1 VKIYKKTFKLSV
13 VLSLISLLG
22 CTVGP
27 DYTPPCIEVPAKFK
41 EARSGWKI
49 ASPKDNYDRGNW
61 WTLFKDQKLN
71 ALLDE
76 ADCANQSLILAEAQY
91 RQSLALVAE
100 ARAGYFPTLTA
111 NASASR
117 QQNSSSGGSSTTT
130 TSTTNSPSTSSTSS
144 NGTGLA
150 LNRPFSTF
158 LASLSATWEPD
169 IWGAVR
175 RTVEASEA
183 FAESDAAQI
192 ASVRLSIQA
201 LIAQYYFELRYVDS
215 DQILL
220 DETLAD
226 YKKSLQITQNR
237 YQQGVASRLDILQA
251 ETQLKN
257 AEVLAIDNGINR
269 ALYEHAIAVLIGTP
283 PSCFSIPVMPL
294 NQRIPEIPCEVPSEM
309 LERRPDVAQA
319 ERLIAQANAQIGI
332 AIAAFYP
339 TISLTGSYG
348 YLSNHLNRL
357 ITPPTRFWS
366 LGAALAE
373 TILDGGFRI
382 AATESAMANYDQ
394 TVANYRQTVLTA
406 FQNVEDN
413 LATVRILKKEIS
425 KSKELVD
432 VSEKELKFTMNQY
445 KSGVLQYTDVILA
458 QTAVFNAKKNYNDTN
473 ARVYVAAVN
482 LIKALGGGWD

>member
-1 VKIYKKTFKLSV
+1 
-13 VLSLISLLG
+13 
-22 CTVGP
+22 
-27 DYTPPCIEVPAKFK
+27 
-41 EARSGWKI
+41 
-49 ASPKDNYDRGNW
+49 
-61 WTLFKDQKLN
+61 
-71 ALLDE
+71 
-76 ADCANQSLILAEAQY
+76 
-91 RQSLALVAE
+91 
-100 ARAGYFPTLTA
+100 
-111 NASASR
+111 
-117 QQNSSSGGSSTTT
+117 
-130 TSTTNSPSTSSTSS
+130 
-144 NGTGLA
+144 
-150 LNRPFSTF
+150 
-158 LASLSATWEPD
+158 
-169 IWGAVR
+169 
-175 RTVEASEA
+175 
-183 FAESDAAQI
+183 
-192 ASVRLSIQA
+192 
-201 LIAQYYFELRYVDS
+201 
-215 DQILL
+215 
-220 DETLAD
+220 
-226 YKKSLQITQNR
+226 
-237 YQQGVASRLDILQA
+237 
-251 ETQLKN
+251 
-257 AEVLAIDNGINR
+257 
-269 ALYEHAIAVLIGTP
+269 
-283 PSCFSIPVMPL
+283 MPL